1 MHPPPDGYGPATPPS
16 FLMKSPDR
24 ELRRLVDAWH
34 DGTISRED
42 GLRLEQRLE
51 LDPDAMRYWLEIS
64 EIEAAL
70 PSAAAGMNLHP
81 TVASRPGFAA
91 APWLRIAA
99 VFALGLFCGKML
111 WPRYRGK

>member
-16 FLMKSPDR
+16 LRMKTPDR

-51 LDPDAMRYWLEIS
+51 LDPEAMRYWFEIS

-70 PSAAAGMNLHP
+70 PSAATGLEIHAVESSP
-81 TVASRPGFAA
+81 RRFAA

-99 VFALGLFCGKML
+99 VFALGL
-111 WPRYRGK
+111 